1 MHFIGGAAIFGI
13 FIVLYFFVLVY
24 SLYTRRGSGI
34 NQHPYMDPYGDTPG
48 ARRSSTLVHDER
60 AAADYVRG
68 TR

>member
-1 MHFIGGAAIFGI
+1 MELAGGAFIFGA
-13 FIVLYFFVLVY
+13 FLLVYTLVIIY

-34 NQHPYMDPYGDTPG
+34 NQHPYRDPYGDAPG
-48 ARRSSTLVHDER
+48 AWRQSTIAHDTR